1 MKRILVFAALAL
13 LCSVV
18 AITAE
23 ATDNKKVQKT
33 ECQSRESFQ
42 ERSAGLVKA
51 LRIDADH
58 GDVSAMNTLAIM
70 YAQGHGVAR
79 NTCVA
84 MKLFQQSAAEG
95 YAPAMINL
103 GTMYA
108 IGENLRHD
116 EARAY
121 AWIRAALIVGV
132 ADEDHDATVFK
143 LGAIAGRLDTVQFE
157 RAELLATKIAHAVAL
172 RRAPPAEKD
181 SELSEVEKG
190 T

>member
-1 MKRILVFAALAL
+1 MKRILVFAALAF

-18 AITAE
+18 ATAAE
-23 ATDNKKVQKT
+23 ATDNKKAQKT
-33 ECQSRESFQ
+33 ECQSRESVQ
-42 ERSAGLVKA
+42 DRSAGLVKA
-51 LRIDADH
+51 LQIDADH
-58 GDVSAMNTLAIM
+58 GDLSAMNTLAIM

-95 YAPAMINL
+95 YVPAMINL

-132 ADEDHDATVFK
+132 SDEDHDATVFK
-143 LGAIAGRLDTVQFE
+143 LGAIAGRLDALQFE
-157 RAELLATKIAHAVAL
+157 RAELLAAKIAHAVAL

-181 SELSEVEKG
+181 GETSEIG
-190 T
+190 RGA